1 MKFSFGTRFKYGNS
15 DIKEGIVRFAASKLI
30 CGGKFE
36 DTELNDDHKL
46 GTDTHLAALLP
57 L

>member
-1 MKFSFGTRFKYGNS
+1 MEIVISKKVLFGS
-15 DIKEGIVRFAASKLI
+15 QHQSLS
-30 CGGKFE
+30 GGKFE